1 MSRDVFVRMI
11 KGTKILVFILT
22 ISWTSAFSQQLSHQ
36 VLVPLAGVKSNTQ
49 VSYSQ
54 TVGET
59 AVQIVSCPMYIFT
72 QGFQQPRMKRMPI
85 DTVIVN
91 NIKVYPNPASDRI
104 YIELSGTT
112 ARTFKIDI
120 INITGTI
127 VLTDKR
133 VFYDEF
139 FYKEPYNIENLIRGF
154 YMIRISTDDGL
165 INRIFKIEKI

>member
-36 VLVPLAGVKSNTQ
+36 VLVPLAGVKSNSQ

-72 QGFQQPRMKRMPI
+72 QGFQQPRIKRIPE
-85 DTVIVN
+85 DSLIVKG
-91 NIKVYPNPASDRI
+91 IRVYPNPASDYV
-104 YIELSGTT
+104 YIELSGET
-112 ARTFKIDI
+112 ANTFRIDI

-127 VLTDKR
+127 VLTDKL
-133 VFYDEF
+133 VFYEEF
-139 FYKEPYNIENLIRGF
+139 YYKEPYNIENLVRGF
-154 YMIRISTDDGL
+154 YLIRISTDDKI